1 MAGLDVGLTTQL
13 RAIGIVRWHLF
24 VNSLRSIRGRLNLVS
39 RGLASLLIVGAAIGG
54 ATTLGAVAWGMVNE
68 HQLQWLSVPFWM
80 IFFFWQLFPVMA
92 TAFTQNIDASSLLR
106 FPLSYPGY
114 FLVRLVY
121 GALDIATALG
131 LTWSAGVLIG
141 ISAADL
147 RLAPW
152 ALLAVASFVVFNLA
166 LARMVFVWIEHWL
179 STRRSREVM
188 GVLFLLMMIC
198 FQVAGPVLGRYSR
211 WPAPHKLTVLAKL
224 LPLERSLPPGLAAG
238 LVTKA
243 TQGQHSSAIFSA
255 VLLAAYTA
263 GALWVL
269 HLRLHGQY
277 RGEGA
282 SVGEKPKTAGPVYG
296 GASVR
301 RGWRLPLL
309 PGPVSA
315 VYEKELRYFSRSG
328 PMLFTLVMPVIMVFV
343 LWGGRRALMGQQT
356 NFVFPVGAAYC
367 LLVMTNIVYNS
378 FGGDG
383 GGIQFFLFSP
393 ISFRQI
399 AAAKNLA
406 QLTVLAL
413 DVSILWLGVRLVFQP
428 PRLRV
433 LAFTFAWLLF
443 ATPINF
449 TAGNLL
455 SIFSPKRIDYA
466 VFGRQ
471 RASESTILISLA
483 LQLILLGMGALSLG
497 IARHYHSLW
506 AATGFLSALALPS
519 ITAYFIF
526 LSRIG
531 GIALSRR
538 DVLTAEL
545 CKA

>member
-1 MAGLDVGLTTQL
+1 
-13 RAIGIVRWHLF
+13 
-24 VNSLRSIRGRLNLVS
+24 
-39 RGLASLLIVGAAIGG
+39 
-54 ATTLGAVAWGMVNE
+54 
-68 HQLQWLSVPFWM
+68 
-80 IFFFWQLFPVMA
+80 
-92 TAFTQNIDASSLLR
+92 
-106 FPLSYPGY
+106 
-114 FLVRLVY
+114 
-121 GALDIATALG
+121 
-131 LTWSAGVLIG
+131 
-141 ISAADL
+141 
-147 RLAPW
+147 
-152 ALLAVASFVVFNLA
+152 
-166 LARMVFVWIEHWL
+166 
-179 STRRSREVM
+179 
-188 GVLFLLMMIC
+188 
-198 FQVAGPVLGRYSR
+198 
-211 WPAPHKLTVLAKL
+211 
-224 LPLERSLPPGLAAG
+224 
-238 LVTKA
+238 
-243 TQGQHSSAIFSA
+243 
-255 VLLAAYTA
+255 
-263 GALWVL
+263 
-269 HLRLHGQY
+269 
-277 RGEGA
+277 
-282 SVGEKPKTAGPVYG
+282 
-296 GASVR
+296 
-301 RGWRLPLL
+301 
-309 PGPVSA
+309 
-315 VYEKELRYFSRSG
+315 
-328 PMLFTLVMPVIMVFV
+328 
-343 LWGGRRALMGQQT
+343 
-356 NFVFPVGAAYC
+356 VGAAYC

-455 SIFSPKRIDYA
+455 SIYSPKRIDYA

-526 LSRIG
+526 LSRIS